1 MSCLEEYL
9 NSSSGSDIPSEGITT
24 ASFLDKNSKE
34 EIKFYKVKNNN
45 KTTKFKDMSE
55 TGFGSEVLAK
65 IKSKK
70 VIKKVQKIAAES
82 RTIINK
88 PYYIISH

>member
-9 NSSSGSDIPSEGITT
+9 KGSSGSDIPSEGITT

-45 KTTKFKDMSE
+45 KTVLSLKICQKLDLAQKFWQ
-55 TGFGSEVLAK
+55 
-65 IKSKK
+65 KSNQKK
-70 VIKKVQKIAAES
+70 
-82 RTIINK
+82 
-88 PYYIISH
+88 

>member
-1 MSCLEEYL
+1 
-9 NSSSGSDIPSEGITT
+9 
-24 ASFLDKNSKE
+24 
-34 EIKFYKVKNNN
+34 
-45 KTTKFKDMSE
+45 MSE

-82 RTIINK
+82 GEELNKTIINK